1 VRRVCILAPARRDIA
16 AIYEYIESASGS
28 DATARKFTRL
38 LTDECRHLGRLPT
51 IVGRVRPELGPD
63 IRSFPFKNYILL
75 MRYVG
80 NTLEIVNVIEGHRDI
95 KALFREDD
103 R

>member
-1 VRRVCILAPARRDIA
+1 V
-16 AIYEYIESASGS
+16 
-28 DATARKFTRL
+28 TARKFTRL
-38 LTDECRHLGRLPT
+38 LTNECRHLGGLPT
-51 IVGRVRPELGPD
+51 IVGRPRPELGPD

-95 KALFREDD
+95 KALFRRDD
-103 R
+103 P